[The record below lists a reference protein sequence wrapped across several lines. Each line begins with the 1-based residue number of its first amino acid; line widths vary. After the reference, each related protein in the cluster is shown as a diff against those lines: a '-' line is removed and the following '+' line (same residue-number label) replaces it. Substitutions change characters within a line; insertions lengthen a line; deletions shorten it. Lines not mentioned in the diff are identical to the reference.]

1 MHDLLLALS
10 FIAMLVAPAIVA
22 AQSGKK
28 ELDPDSDSLPTGAVR
43 KMKAVSAE
51 PAKRM
56 RKPETITVQ
65 KVGFEAATLPMH
77 GTLGMAGR

>member
-28 ELDPDSDSLPTGAVR
+28 ELDPETDSLPTGAAR
-43 KMKAVSAE
+43 QMKAVSDE
-51 PAKRM
+51 PAKRV
-56 RKPETITVQ
+56 RKPETVTVQ